1 MLYVLIFTQLLA
13 HVIADFYC
21 QTDSFCKAKEERGFF
36 SWQLYAHSAVVFLL
50 AWICSLSV
58 EFWWVA
64 LVLAITHLIL
74 DGLKAGYKH
83 ISGAFF
89 IDQLFHLLVII
100 VFCYVYYRLEAYVP
114 LYNINST
121 YLLILLGGLV
131 CMKPANIM
139 IREIFNLYQLQNI
152 TPDES
157 NDLPN
162 AGKLIG
168 SIERILAYLFV
179 MLGQYEALGF
189 LIAAKSLLRF
199 RDTDT
204 AKTEYVLVGTLLSF
218 AIAVLVGVGVK
229 CLI

>member
-1 MLYVLIFTQLLA
+1 M
-13 HVIADFYC
+13 
-21 QTDSFCKAKEERGFF
+21 
-36 SWQLYAHSAVVFLL
+36 
-50 AWICSLSV
+50 
-58 EFWWVA
+58 
-64 LVLAITHLIL
+64 LAITHLIL